1 MLIEREL
8 YIEKIKASYQLLPVT
23 VLIGCRQV
31 GKTSLLNLI
40 RVNLDHVFLNGQDP
54 DVAIVFES
62 VPNAEAFLRVN
73 LNERFAG
80 FVIIDEFQYLN
91 NISTFIKILTDKHP
105 DLKFICSGSSS
116 LDILQNVNESLA
128 GRVRIIEIFSLSWP
142 EYILFN
148 DKELYQKFLKCDKD
162 ENLLLID
169 SRFAP
174 IFSEYLLFGG
184 FPRLAAIR
192 GHEEK
197 INLLNDIYVT
207 YLLKDV
213 RAYIRN
219 QDSIGFNKMLRML
232 SLQIGNMINVNELSN
247 KSGLP
252 YKKAEEYLWLL
263 EQMYIIK
270 LVEPYTTNKRKS
282 LSKMKKMYF
291 TDTGLRNIIA
301 GNFND
306 MAFRNDSGSI

>member
-1 MLIEREL
+1 M
-8 YIEKIKASYQLLPVT
+8 
-23 VLIGCRQV
+23 
-31 GKTSLLNLI
+31 
-40 RVNLDHVFLNGQDP
+40 
-54 DVAIVFES
+54 
-62 VPNAEAFLRVN
+62 
-73 LNERFAG
+73 
-80 FVIIDEFQYLN
+80 
-91 NISTFIKILTDKHP
+91 
-105 DLKFICSGSSS
+105 
-116 LDILQNVNESLA
+116 
-128 GRVRIIEIFSLSWP
+128 
-142 EYILFN
+142 
-148 DKELYQKFLKCDKD
+148 
-162 ENLLLID
+162 
-169 SRFAP
+169 
-174 IFSEYLLFGG
+174 
-184 FPRLAAIR
+184 
-192 GHEEK
+192 
-197 INLLNDIYVT
+197 LNDIYVT

-306 MAFRNDSGSI
+306 MAFRNDSGSIFENYVFNQLKITLSNTAGINYFRTTDGFEVDFIINDLKQQYAVEVKYKDIKKPSKKRYLKLFMAEEGIKELFIVNKTLHGSENNMHYIRPFQLSKYF